1 MCMRLARP
9 TLWRFYHFGILIAL
23 ISICAQSFAQETQTF
38 RVHPDY
44 TVYKLTHDDGLPSDL
59 VRDIIST
66 RDGYLWFG
74 TEEGITR
81 FDGKQTTN
89 YAAISNPGLA
99 SNIITQLAE
108 GPDNSLW
115 VVSLPNKLS
124 VFANGQFKTLASP
137 DELPANR
144 EAVYVSGDS
153 VWVMTMQGVA
163 LYESGRL
170 SPYRRDVISTQVTS
184 IQKDDA
190 GWLWVATSDDG
201 LYRIAASGTV
211 EGEEHVRHFTETDGL
226 PSLHLTQV
234 FLCKNGTSWVATRG
248 GGLFRVAGDE
258 VDVLR
263 LPDGQAVV
271 IHHEDDQGAT
281 WYSVEN
287 EGWWQCSSSGRDCSL
302 LPLSSSDHIASYFS
316 MPPDGSHW
324 RVERLTE
331 EANTEGKYVRVY
343 RNSELVFEVKGYIS
357 NLFFGQDNSVW
368 ISSLWQ
374 GLFRIRK
381 SLSQTIGMS
390 AGLPNIPSNILEDRE
405 GMLWIGTLHGGLVR
419 MDREKGIIEPVEFH
433 ASEWPKGSQS
443 VLTTFVDPAGELW
456 VGGRGALCNV
466 KGMQCVAANLPIS
479 LSSRMGT
486 RILLEDRYGRFWI
499 GGRHKLA
506 VRTSNGDWKVWTEE
520 GGNPLTVALR
530 SILETKDGSLFFRT
544 ANSGVFFYH
553 PASAN
558 QAFWEGDELIDPFES
573 EYFESFTVAD
583 GLPSNNLTE
592 IYEDSEGYIWFMF
605 KEHGLCRLDRKAAP
619 RLADAD
625 LACIDSRNG
634 LHYDSLFEMIED
646 DQRRLWF
653 NSRKGIFWV
662 LRSNMMAYFDGHTSF
677 VSSVSYKESDGF
689 PSRKGISGES
699 GSLRSRDGLLW
710 YSTLGGLS
718 IINPEEIPVP
728 KPPRVLIES
737 VDVGEQ
743 NISNHG
749 PVFLTAKE
757 RDISLNFTA
766 IELRQPDDIHFQYKL
781 EGYDEYWQNAGSRR
795 QAVYTNLNPGK
806 YTFKVRAGLA
816 GTMSE
821 TAALAVERAPFFWQ
835 TGWFYTLVVL
845 CLAFAGRAMYVRR
858 VRQLHARKVEL
869 ESIVVERTA
878 ELRRANELKSRFL
891 ANISHEFRTPLTL
904 TFGPLDDLL
913 QGRFKVEEAARP
925 YLESARRN
933 GSKILRLI
941 NQLLD
946 LSKLDAGALLLR
958 TRQHD
963 LAQHIRQITALFESL
978 TETRK
983 IDFVIQI
990 PDEPF
995 YHVYDADKLE
1005 KVVINLLSNA
1015 FKFTPKGGKVS
1026 IALDPKEDDRTEN
1039 ITAEI
1044 TIADTGVGI
1053 AKEHLPHLFDRFYQ
1067 VESDT
1072 KRSYEGTGIGLALVK
1087 ELVELHEG
1095 TIEVT
1100 STVGF
1105 GTSFLVRIPSGASK
1119 DSSTETSVLS
1129 AESDVFEYSE
1139 FDLES
1144 EASKQRATRDQ
1155 TETGSRHSAQILI
1168 IEDNEDMRTYIR
1180 GHLDEDY
1187 AILEAENGRKGV
1199 EKAIE
1204 MVPDL
1209 ILSDVMMPEMDG
1221 LEACA
1226 AIKADERTSHIPV
1239 ILLTARAEVEHRI
1252 AGFESGADAY
1262 LPKPFNARELLV
1274 RVRTLIEE
1282 RQKLRERFIAR
1293 SQAPKAERVEGSVAR
1308 DDQIEFADT
1317 GTPIPPPDIPTPALP
1332 PREVA
1337 FLEKVEALID
1347 EQLGSSQFGLDQMAE
1362 TLMMSRR
1369 QLQRKMRALTHEGPT
1384 AMLRQKRLAKAATL
1398 LKSDDMSVKEVCYAV
1413 GFQSKSSFA
1422 RAFREAYGMSPSEY
1436 RAQ

>member
-1 MCMRLARP
+1 MPLARL
-9 TLWRFYHFGILIAL
+9 TSWRFYRLGILIAL
-23 ISICAQSFAQETQTF
+23 TGVCMPSAAQQGRDFWLNPEYIVQQWTTQ
-38 RVHPDY
+38 
-44 TVYKLTHDDGLPSDL
+44 DGLPTHSIRTVL
-59 VRDIIST
+59 KS
-66 RDGYLWFG
+66 RDGYLWVATNDG
-74 TEEGITR
+74 LAR
-81 FDGKQTTN
+81 FDGDRFTIFNVANTPALPSNQIIGLFEDLDGGLWIETTETSLIRYREGQFERFYLPGN
-89 YAAISNPGLA
+89 RAATFLTFHLIGQRLWLTLEGGLFFFDEEQFHQYRPDLISVRAAGV
-99 SNIITQLAE
+99 AE
-108 GPDNSLW
+108 DVSGNLWVSLLKEGVFLFDKNRDEGEPAKL
-115 VVSLPNKLS
+115 VVSLDHLPVQRFGNLT
-124 VFANGQFKTLASP
+124 ADP
-137 DELPANR
+137 D
-144 EAVYVSGDS
+144 GG
-153 VWVMTMQGVA
+153 VWVAVDDGAYHLTTDGV
-163 LYESGRL
+163 GTR
-170 SPYRRDVISTQVTS
+170 VISNTVADDNRAFLYIGQGKVLWCPVSQPVRGPRCELITSLEQAAVRSINSVVGFPSTLKRNVDGLLWYGDGTS
-184 IQKDDA
+184 IYRNQELVYRGLRGANTSGFLVDDR
-190 GWLWVATSDDG
+190 GGFWVKNLFDG
-201 LYRIAASGTV
+201 LLRIQKA
-211 EGEEHVRHFTETDGL
+211 
-226 PSLHLTQV
+226 
-234 FLCKNGTSWVATRG
+234 
-248 GGLFRVAGDE
+248 
-258 VDVLR
+258 
-263 LPDGQAVV
+263 
-271 IHHEDDQGAT
+271 
-281 WYSVEN
+281 
-287 EGWWQCSSSGRDCSL
+287 
-302 LPLSSSDHIASYFS
+302 PL
-316 MPPDGSHW
+316 
-324 RVERLTE
+324 
-331 EANTEGKYVRVY
+331 
-343 RNSELVFEVKGYIS
+343 
-357 NLFFGQDNSVW
+357 
-368 ISSLWQ
+368 
-374 GLFRIRK
+374 
-381 SLSQTIGMS
+381 QTIADDYEAS
-390 AGLPNIPSNILEDRE
+390 DVYPILEDRAGKIWMISSGRLLYYDKSMRPHLVDE
-405 GMLWIGTLHGGLVR
+405 VYQYGGLYE
-419 MDREKGIIEPVEFH
+419 DRSG
-433 ASEWPKGSQS
+433 A
-443 VLTTFVDPAGELW
+443 LW
-456 VGGRGALCNV
+456 VSANGLCQV
-466 KGMQCVAANLPIS
+466 EHDTCVEELGEKV
-479 LSSRMGT
+479 RFHVMY
-486 RILLEDRYGRFWI
+486 EDRKGRFWA
-499 GGRHKLA
+499 GGVHLF
-506 VRTSNGDWKVWTEE
+506 VRQKVNG
-520 GGNPLTVALR
+520 
-530 SILETKDGSLFFRT
+530 LETWAVL
-544 ANSGVFFYH
+544 N
-553 PASAN
+553 PAN
-558 QAFWEGDELIDPFES
+558 QSPTWHIRDIVELRDGTLLFATRGNGLLRLIDEGDLNEESFES
-573 EYFESFTVAD
+573 LSIDT
-583 GLPSNNLTE
+583 GLPTNNIRDL
-592 IYEDSEGYIWFMF
+592 YEDDEGFVWIATTDR
-605 KEHGLCRLDRKAAP
+605 GLCRLTFDDRKT
-619 RLADAD
+619 LADAA
-625 LACIDSRNG
+625 LACIDSRSGLYWDG
-634 LHYDSLFEMIED
+634 LHRILED
-646 DQRRLWF
+646 DYGRFWF
-653 NSRKGIFWV
+653 NTNNGIFWV
-662 LRSNMMAYFDGHTSF
+662 ERSALQAFFEGERTSVHSVNYTEAHGMAHQEGNGGWQPAGI
-677 VSSVSYKESDGF
+677 KASDGRLWF
-689 PSRKGISGES
+689 PTRHGAVIV
-699 GSLRSRDGLLW
+699 
-710 YSTLGGLS
+710 
-718 IINPEEIPVP
+718 NPADIPRP
-728 KPPRVLIES
+728 EPPSAIIES
-737 VDVGEQ
+737 VMLGDTTHVVWGNIEVG
-743 NISNHG
+743 
-749 PVFLTAKE
+749 KE
-757 RDISLNFTA
+757 KDIAFQYAA
-766 IELRQPDDIHFQYKL
+766 IEFDRPEGVRYQYFL
-781 EGYDEYWQNAGSRR
+781 DGYDADWRNGGTQR
-795 QAVYTNLNPGK
+795 QIAYTNLAPGE
-806 YTFKVRAGLA
+806 YTFSVRAGVGNQWGAPATL
-816 GTMSE
+816 SFVRE
-821 TAALAVERAPFFWQ
+821 PFFWE
-835 TGWFYTLVVL
+835 TPWLIGLIVFF
-845 CLAFAGRAMYVRR
+845 FAIVGPAVYGYR
-858 VRQLHARKVEL
+858 VRQLKKRETVL
-869 ESIVVERTA
+869 EQVVAERTA
-878 ELRRANELKSRFL
+878 ELKQANELKSRFL

-958 TRQHD
+958 TKQYD
-963 LAQHIRQITALFESL
+963 LAQHTRQIAALFESL
-978 TETRK
+978 AETQK
-983 IDFVIQI
+983 IDFVTQI
-990 PDEPF
+990 PDVPF
-995 YHVYDADKLE
+995 LHIYDADKLE

-1129 AESDVFEYSE
+1129 AESDVFGYSE
-1139 FDLES
+1139 FDLEP

-1398 LKSDDMSVKEVCYAV
+1398 LKLDDMSVKEVCYAV